1 MDKNSERQAA
11 ILIERAVRDA
21 NAEQAMRGLM
31 VTGAGGVACVEGAIA
46 REKGPERV
54 FFRRRRNVWQRANVA
69 GAVPSSAI

>member
-31 VTGAGGVACVEGAIA
+31 VTGAWGVW
-46 REKGPERV
+46 RV
-54 FFRRRRNVWQRANVA
+54 
-69 GAVPSSAI
+69 P

>member
-21 NAEQAMRGLM
+21 NAEQAMGGLM
-31 VTGAGGVACVEGAIA
+31 VTGAWGVWRVGALA
-46 REKGPERV
+46 REKGPQRV

-69 GAVPSSAI
+69 GAVQCSEI